1 MMKYNDLKIILFW
14 SLQHF

>member
-1 MMKYNDLKIILFW
+1 MKYNDLKIILFW